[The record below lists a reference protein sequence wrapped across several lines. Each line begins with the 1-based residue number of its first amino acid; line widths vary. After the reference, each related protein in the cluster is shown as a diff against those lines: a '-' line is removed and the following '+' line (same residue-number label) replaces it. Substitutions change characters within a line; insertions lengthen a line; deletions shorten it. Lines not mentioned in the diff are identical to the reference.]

1 MFWSLCLR
9 QLLLSCQTGQSSLL
23 PMISQVILDNGS
35 GPCVQ
40 IALENVS
47 HIPVLP
53 TNRLQG
59 LYIMLHR
66 VDIICLYRSQYI
78 S

>member
-23 PMISQVILDNGS
+23 PMISQVILDTGS

-40 IALENVS
+40 IALGNIS
-47 HIPVLP
+47 NITVLP

-59 LYIMLHR
+59 LYRYCVI
-66 VDIICLYRSQYI
+66 
-78 S
+78 